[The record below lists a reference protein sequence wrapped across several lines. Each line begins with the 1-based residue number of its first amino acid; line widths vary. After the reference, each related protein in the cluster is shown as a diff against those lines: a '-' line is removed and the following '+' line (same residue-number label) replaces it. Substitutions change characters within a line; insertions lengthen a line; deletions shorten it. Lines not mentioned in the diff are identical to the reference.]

1 MTICKPPRNDEFD
14 RLIQQTLTAQ
24 VARQSPRR
32 TVWWRIRMLMSA
44 SWVHEVRHW
53 RWSLVVQLA
62 VVLLIVFGGR
72 TQFRLRQVPFD
83 TPAPIFT
90 PTVWSP
96 LVAVASVAVV
106 VQPET
111 QEMRLLKIAPR
122 RTPRMEVV
130 STPPLNLPP
139 TDVVRP
145 SAPGYSPPV
154 PATLPE
160 ELLALIFPFPVEGGE
175 LQ

>member
-1 MTICKPPRNDEFD
+1 MTIRKPPRNDEFD
-14 RLIQQTLTAQ
+14 ELIQQALS
-24 VARQSPRR
+24 VHVVRQTPRR

-44 SWVHEVRHW
+44 SWVHQVRHW

-72 TQFRLRQVPFD
+72 TQFRLRQVSFN

-90 PTVWSP
+90 PTVRMP
-96 LVAVASVAVV
+96 PVAEASAAVV

-111 QEMRLLKIAPR
+111 REMRLLKTSPR
-122 RTPRMEVV
+122 RTSHTYVMP
-130 STPPLNLPP
+130 TPPLNLPP

-145 SAPGYSPPV
+145 SAPGYLPPV
-154 PATLPE
+154 PAALPE
-160 ELLALIFPFPVEGGE
+160 ELLALIFPLPVEGGE